1 MQKIELECGM
11 VAGHLKDGLKLL
23 FMVSSFIKYFQEKN
37 YVMCIKYIQWFGD
50 FFQ

>member
-37 YVMCIKYIQWFGD
+37 YVMCMYKIQWFGD